1 VAIAEL
7 QCEQCSNSAE
17 IYGGQSLGLP
27 FRLRNLRART
37 IWAILHTA
45 PAGGDR
51 EASGGRAVRVLG
63 SDREPSPGRCASARV
78 AGGHDPARRSGSE
91 TPLTARRGPADRC
104 GHLDRGGRLTP
115 AGARG
120 AQRDVDRG
128 GGRAL
133 PARGGARARLDG
145 EVPEVG
151 KAPGEP
157 QPGSL
162 RAPAQVIGTADLDR
176 RAIVQR
182 DVGVV
187 SAPRGSTARHDHR
200 RRKQKQ
206 ITPLHAPT
214 LARGAR
220 ALRAGNSCRPTGA

>member
-1 VAIAEL
+1 MRTVFEF
-7 QCEQCSNSAE
+7 
-17 IYGGQSLGLP
+17 G
-27 FRLRNLRART
+27 RNLWRPVAR
-37 IWAILHTA
+37 
-45 PAGGDR
+45 PAVPSQESASPHYLGDLAHGSSGRRSRGQRRTGG
-51 EASGGRAVRVLG
+51 ASLG
-63 SDREPSPGRCASARV
+63 SDRELSPGRCASARV

-176 RAIVQR
+176 RAIVQG

-187 SAPRGSTARHDHR
+187 SAPRGSHR
-200 RRKQKQ
+200 PPRSPSPEAETDPRK
-206 ITPLHAPT
+206 
-214 LARGAR
+214 
-220 ALRAGNSCRPTGA
+220 RPKP